1 MKKVERKIKTR
12 VRERGQLTL
21 PNEIRELLRIEVGDD
36 LMFRT
41 DTDGRVFVERVN
53 TVPADQAWFWT
64 ERWQK
69 MERQV
74 QEDIEAGRI
83 SRYRDVDQALKA
95 LEVPEN
101 GGD

>member
-1 MKKVERKIKTR
+1 MKNVERKIKTR

-41 DTDGRVFVERVN
+41 DADGRVFVERVN
-53 TVPADQAWFWT
+53 IVPADQAWFWT

-83 SRYRDVDQALKA
+83 SRYRDVDEALKA

>member
-1 MKKVERKIKTR
+1 MKNVERKIKTR

-41 DTDGRVFVERVN
+41 DADGRVFVERINV
-53 TVPADQAWFWT
+53 VPADQAWFWT

-74 QEDIEAGRI
+74 QDDIEAGRI
-83 SRYRDVDQALKA
+83 SRYRDVDEALKA

>member
-1 MKKVERKIKTR
+1 MKNVERKIKTR

-41 DTDGRVFVERVN
+41 DADGRVFVERVN
-53 TVPADQAWFWT
+53 IVPADQAWFWT

-74 QEDIEAGRI
+74 QDDIEAGRI
-83 SRYRDVDQALKA
+83 SRYRDVDEALKA

>member
-1 MKKVERKIKTR
+1 MKNVERKIKTR

-21 PNEIRELLRIEVGDD
+21 PSEIRELLRIEVGDD
-36 LMFRT
+36 LQFRT
-41 DTDGRVFVERVN
+41 DADGRVFVERVN
-53 TVPADQAWFWT
+53 VVPADQAWFWT

-74 QEDIEAGRI
+74 QDDFEAGRI
-83 SRYRDVDQALKA
+83 SRYRDIDEALKD